1 MHFLLLTM
9 LLFNNPFWYKESVV
23 SQVINIYCKCS
34 INASTSKLT
43 VLTLQRLWTSFQ
55 GAYELSYTGGSTS
68 GQKGPEV
75 QGGAGGQNCEDTM
88 SPSADIPSIQGGE
101 NLLKILKNCR
111 VIQFNDSIFCRH
123 TFSLIQRA
131 LF

>member
-23 SQVINIYCKCS
+23 SQVINTYCKFS
-34 INASTSKLT
+34 INVSSSKLT
-43 VLTLQRLWTSFQ
+43 VLTLLRLWTTFQ
-55 GAYELSYTGGSTS
+55 GAYELSYTGGRLS
-68 GQKGPEV
+68 GRKGPEV
-75 QGGAGGQNCEDTM
+75 QGEAGGQKCEDTM

-123 TFSLIQRA
+123 AFSLIQRT